1 MKTEIRKLVEKLHS
15 TPDMAVVAASG
26 AGAQAI
32 TWLLAVAGASRTLL
46 EAVVPYAGSSFIEF
60 LGYEPQ
66 QFVAAQTAREVA
78 RAAYRR
84 AVHLR
89 ETGVPV
95 AGVACTATIATDRP
109 KRGEHRCHVAA
120 YTAQGVS
127 IYSLQFVKGLR
138 DRAGEDDIVSR
149 LVLIALA
156 EACGVEHGISLA
168 LDEAER
174 VEIERVRYEDLIE
187 AFLAGH
193 VTTVLVNPDGTM
205 AADARISGGIL
216 PGSFNPLHEGHERLA
231 DAASKVLGADV
242 TFELSITNVDKPR
255 LEESEIRRRVAQF
268 RGKRPVVISEALVF
282 YRKARLFP
290 GCAFVIGC
298 DTAARIVDP
307 KYYGGQQSKMLLALE
322 ELRGL
327 GCRFLVAGRKEGGS
341 FRTLDEVAVPE
352 GFEDMF
358 SAIPESDFRVDISST
373 ELRIAR

>member
-1 MKTEIRKLVEKLHS
+1 MKAEIRELVEKLHS

-32 TWLLAVAGASRTLL
+32 TWLLAVAGASRTVL
-46 EAVVPYAGSSFIEF
+46 EAVVPYAASSFTEF
-60 LGYEPQ
+60 LGYEPE
-66 QFVAAQTAREVA
+66 QFVATQTARDMA

-89 ETGVPV
+89 EPGVPV

-120 YTAQGVS
+120 YTAQGVNV
-127 IYSLQFVKGLR
+127 YSLQFVKGLR
-138 DRAGEDDIVSR
+138 DRAGEDDIASR
-149 LVLIALA
+149 LALIALA
-156 EACGVEHGISLA
+156 EACGVERGVSLA

-174 VEIERVRYEDLIE
+174 VEVERVRYADPIQ
-187 AFLAGH
+187 AMLAGH
-193 VTTVLVNPDGTM
+193 VTTVLINPDGTM
-205 AADARISGGIL
+205 AADARVSGGIL
-216 PGSFNPLHEGHERLA
+216 SGSFNPLHEGHEKLA
-231 DAASKVLGADV
+231 DAASRILGADV

-290 GCAFVIGC
+290 GCAFVIGY
-298 DTAARIVDP
+298 DTAVRIVDP

-327 GCRFLVAGRKEGGS
+327 GCRFLVAGRKDGGA
-341 FRTLDEVAVPE
+341 FHTLDEVAVPE

-358 SAIPESDFRVDISST
+358 SAIPESEFRVDLSST
-373 ELRIAR
+373 ELRMAR